1 MSSLNRI
8 QLIGRLGQDPE
19 IQRFESGA
27 IKAKFSVA
35 TNYKYSTP
43 DGQKIEET
51 EWHNVVMWYRLAE
64 TAEKYLKKGSQ
75 VYIEGKLKTRS
86 WEDANTNTKKYIT
99 EIEVRDFS
107 GLTLLDTRNSNNQ
120 GGQVGTVSAAV
131 NAQIQESDDLPF

>member
-35 TNYKYSTP
+35 TNYSYSTP
-43 DGQKIEET
+43 DGQKVEET
-51 EWHNVVMWYRLAE
+51 EWHNVFMWNRLAE
-64 TAEKYLKKGSQ
+64 IAEKYLKKGSP

-86 WEDANTNTKKYIT
+86 WDDPNTGAKKYTT
-99 EIEVRDFS
+99 EVEVRDFS
-107 GLTLLDTRNSNNQ
+107 GLKMLSSRNNTAPS
-120 GGQVGTVSAAV
+120 GQVGSVSASV
-131 NAQIQESDDLPF
+131 NADIQESDDLPF

>member
-27 IKAKFSVA
+27 MKAKFSVA
-35 TNYKYSTP
+35 TNYSYSTP

-51 EWHNVVMWYRLAE
+51 EWHNVVMWYKLAE
-64 TAEKYLKKGSQ
+64 TAEKYLKKGRQ

-86 WEDANTNTKKYIT
+86 WDDAETGAKKYIT

-107 GLTLLDTRNSNNQ
+107 GLAMLDSRNSEYQ
-120 GGQVGTVSAAV
+120 GGQVGEVSVAV
-131 NAQIQESDDLPF
+131 NADIQESDDLPF

>member
-35 TNYKYSTP
+35 TNYSYSTP

-51 EWHNVVMWYRLAE
+51 EWHNVVMWYKLAE
-64 TAEKYLKKGSQ
+64 TAEKYLKKGMP

-86 WEDANTNTKKYIT
+86 WDDTETGAKKYIT

-107 GLTLLDTRNSNNQ
+107 GLIMLGSRNSEYQ
-120 GGQVGTVSAAV
+120 GGQVGEVSVAV
-131 NAQIQESDDLPF
+131 NADIQESDDLPF